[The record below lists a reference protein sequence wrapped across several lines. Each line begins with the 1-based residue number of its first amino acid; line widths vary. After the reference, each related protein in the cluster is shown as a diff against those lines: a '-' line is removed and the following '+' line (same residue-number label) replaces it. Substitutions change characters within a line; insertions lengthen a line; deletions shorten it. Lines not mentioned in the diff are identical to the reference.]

1 MALLLSLAIVVT
13 IQFLP
18 FKTPYLLCHA
28 CPSNLVITFNQH
40 ISVQVSNMIF
50 SQHPCIPICF
60 LWLLTASSAFKHRH
74 WLQCLKRVNG
84 SIMYL
89 SSPISL
95 LRVYLAVWGSFVV
108 NFCNQLLMKTKFTC
122 WLCFLL
128 VVFPVRN
135 FSFYDIR
142 WIIHTFFVLTISW
155 RHLWSN

>member
-1 MALLLSLAIVVT
+1 MALLLSLAFVVT

-40 ISVQVSNMIF
+40 ISVQVFNMIF
-50 SQHPCIPICF
+50 SQHPYIPICF
-60 LWLLTASSAFKHRH
+60 LWILTASSAFKHRH
-74 WLQCLKRVNG
+74 WLLNG
-84 SIMYL
+84 SMMYL

-128 VVFPVRN
+128 VVFPVWGI

-142 WIIHTFFVLTISW
+142 WIIHTFLTISW
-155 RHLWSN
+155 RHLWFN